1 MIRRDRDTPLL
12 AITMGD
18 PAGIGP
24 ELCVRLLQRA
34 SATGN
39 HKHIPIV
46 FGDAD
51 ILKQVSG
58 RIGVPIVC
66 PVVSS
71 SAEVGTP
78 AILHCQT
85 DCLTKIV
92 PGSVQPEYGNASLQY
107 CLQAIDH
114 AKRNAV
120 DAIVTCPISKEAL
133 ALAGHSYPGHT
144 ELFTEHFAKSDTC
157 MMQYAPDIA
166 CSFVTTHI
174 GYVEVAQHL
183 TTERIA
189 SVLRLTNTALRTIRG
204 TVPRLLVCGLNP
216 HAGEHG
222 LFGNAEEEKIITPA
236 VEQARQQ
243 GINVNGPVPA
253 DTAFTPQSRERF
265 DAMVCM
271 YHDQGHIPIKMM
283 AFDRAVNITL
293 GLSTIRTSVDH
304 GTAFDIAWKG
314 TANPGSLFQAVHL
327 ATQLANKKLSEAY
340 DGQTEQT

>member
-1 MIRRDRDTPLL
+1 
-12 AITMGD
+12 MGD

-24 ELCVRLLQRA
+24 ELCVRLLHKT
-34 SATGN
+34 SANGS
-39 HKHIPIV
+39 HEHIPIV

-51 ILKQVSG
+51 ILKEVSG

-71 SAEVGTP
+71 PEKVDTP

-92 PGSVQPEYGNASLQY
+92 PGRVQPECGDASLQY

-114 AKRNAV
+114 AKCSAV

-144 ELFTEHFAKSDTC
+144 ELFAEHFAKSETC

-166 CSFVTTHI
+166 CSFVTTHL

-183 TTERIA
+183 TTERIVA
-189 SVLRLTNTALRTIRG
+189 VLRLTNTALRTIRG

-243 GINVNGPVPA
+243 GLDVNGPVPA

-271 YHDQGHIPIKMM
+271 YHDQGHIPIKMI

-327 ATQLANKKLSEAY
+327 ATQLAQKKLSEAKNR
-340 DGQTEQT
+340 QTEQT

>member
-1 MIRRDRDTPLL
+1 MTIRDRDTPVL

-24 ELCVRLLQRA
+24 ELCVRLLHEA
-34 SATGN
+34 SKNGS
-39 HKHIPIV
+39 HEHIPIV

-51 ILKQVSG
+51 ILKKVSG

-71 SAEVGTP
+71 SAEVSKP

-85 DCLTKIV
+85 DHLTKIV
-92 PGSVQPEYGNASLQY
+92 SGRVQPECGDASFQY

-144 ELFTEHFAKSDTC
+144 ELFAEHFGESDTC

-174 GYVEVAQHL
+174 GYNEVAHRL
-183 TTERIA
+183 TTDRIVA
-189 SVLRLTNTALRTIRG
+189 VLGLTHTALETIRG
-204 TVPRLLVCGLNP
+204 GSPRLLVCGLNP
-216 HAGEHG
+216 HAGENG
-222 LFGNAEEEKIITPA
+222 LFGNSEEEEIIAPA
-236 VEQARQQ
+236 IARAREY
-243 GINVNGPVPA
+243 GLDVTGPVPA

-271 YHDQGHIPIKMM
+271 YHDQGHIPIKMI

-304 GTAFDIAWKG
+304 GTAFDIAWRG
-314 TANPGSLFQAVHL
+314 TADPGSLFQAVHL
-327 ATQLANKKLSEAY
+327 ASQLAKKKLSEPRV
-340 DGQTEQT
+340 DTRDET